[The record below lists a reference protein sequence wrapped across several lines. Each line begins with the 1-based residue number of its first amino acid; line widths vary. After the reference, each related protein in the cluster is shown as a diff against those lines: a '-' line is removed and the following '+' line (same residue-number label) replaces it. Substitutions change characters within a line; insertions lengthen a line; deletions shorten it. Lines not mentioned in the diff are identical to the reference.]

1 MSNLQERILLV
12 EGDDDKH
19 FVKNFCCRDE
29 KLSKKLVC
37 EFTDDNEEDNDG
49 DCGGST
55 QILYIDSRSRQTSG
69 VTNMIKDI
77 SLKIKEAGREAVG
90 ILADANGYS
99 LNSDKHPWRRIKTK
113 LEEVLDLEDVL
124 PERPCEE
131 GLILPNVKLKKKP
144 KSTLHVGVWLMPDNG
159 SSGELENFFA
169 GLIPKDNPTWE
180 LAKEYISQYMESME
194 QTETRQGGFD
204 TKKPYKISKAQVYAW
219 LATRKKPG
227 KMGATIS
234 AGHGLD
240 FNSELAQRFARWL
253 EDLFCF

>member
-29 KLSKKLVC
+29 KLSEKLVC
-37 EFTDDNEEDNDG
+37 KFTDDNEEDNDG
-49 DCGGST
+49 DCDGST

-69 VTNMIKDI
+69 ITNMIEDI
-77 SLKIKEAGREAVG
+77 SLKIKETGREAVG

-124 PERPCEE
+124 SEQPYQK
-131 GLILPNVKLKKKP
+131 GLILPNVTLKKKP

-169 GLIPKDNPTWE
+169 GLIHEDNSTWTR
-180 LAKEYISQYMESME
+180 AKEYINQYIME
-194 QTETRQGGFD
+194 QTENRPGGFD
-204 TKKPYKISKAQVYAW
+204 MKKPYKVSKAEVYAW

-227 KMGATIS
+227 KMGAAIS

-240 FNSELAQRFARWL
+240 FDSELAQRFARWL
-253 EDLFCF
+253 EGLFCF